1 MNTTPNQKTTR
12 LQTNPKRTTKQP
24 KMPTQTPTELALAA
38 AKAQL
43 DENAA
48 EIRGLTEQVRE
59 YHNLTLI
66 LKEQRNEAILK
77 VRCKDDDLYKIL
89 ADKDELHQQA
99 EAHRQRADFLAD
111 QLRNM
116 EFKIQQLE
124 DGCRTESKGC
134 CDGSEPQKVRD
145 KEALLDEMLAD
156 NEALRQQV
164 EAHCQR
170 ADFIEDQLRDR
181 EAKIRQLEAEG
192 QTKSKDCCDDSEP
205 QKVREYYQALFLF
218 NSYGL
223 FNDHWGQPYDFTDEV
238 EQPLLFC
245 VRRTLAGYLQNEGV
259 KMYKEALQNFKYK
272 SQKGQEP

>member
-1 MNTTPNQKTTR
+1 MTTTPKQKTTH

-24 KMPTQTPTELALAA
+24 KMSTQTPTEIALAA

-48 EIRGLTEQVRE
+48 EIRILT
-59 YHNLTLI
+59 TLVYKYYDLI
-66 LKEQRNEAILK
+66 FALKKERNEAILK
-77 VRCKDDDLYKIL
+77 VR
-89 ADKDELHQQA
+89 DKDAL
-99 EAHRQRADFLAD
+99 
-111 QLRNM
+111 
-116 EFKIQQLE
+116 
-124 DGCRTESKGC
+124 
-134 CDGSEPQKVRD
+134 SE
-145 KEALLDEMLAD
+145 EMLAD
-156 NEALRQQV
+156 NEALRQRA

-170 ADFIEDQLRDR
+170 ADFLEDQLRDR

-192 QTKSKDCCDDSEP
+192 HTKSKGCCDDSES
-205 QKVREYYQALFLF
+205 QKVREYDEALFLF

-272 SQKGQEP
+272 PQKGQEP

>member
-38 AKAQL
+38 AKTQL

-77 VRCKDDDLYKIL
+77 VR
-89 ADKDELHQQA
+89 
-99 EAHRQRADFLAD
+99 
-111 QLRNM
+111 
-116 EFKIQQLE
+116 
-124 DGCRTESKGC
+124 
-134 CDGSEPQKVRD
+134 D
-145 KEALLDEMLAD
+145 KEALLDEILAD

-181 EAKIRQLEAEG
+181 EAKIQQLEAEG
-192 QTKSKDCCDDSEP
+192 QTKSKGCCDDSDP
-205 QKVREYYQALFLF
+205 QKVREYDQALSLF
-218 NSYGL
+218 HSYGL
-223 FNDHWGQPYDFTDEV
+223 FSNHWGQPSDFTDKI
-238 EQPLLFC
+238 EQPLLFG

-259 KMYKEALQNFKYK
+259 KMCKEALENFKYK
-272 SQKGQEP
+272 PQKGQEP